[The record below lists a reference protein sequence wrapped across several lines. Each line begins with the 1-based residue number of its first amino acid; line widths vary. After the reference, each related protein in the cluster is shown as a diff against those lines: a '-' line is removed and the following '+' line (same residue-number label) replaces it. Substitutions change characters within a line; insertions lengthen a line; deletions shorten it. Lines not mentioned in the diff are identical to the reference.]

1 MKNHE
6 SVIIGTYNELP
17 LAKSPE
23 IVSEQ
28 RSFPSCSGDLG
39 HYPIIYIFE
48 KFLTRSV
55 WPTRLNLEGKNEE
68 EIQMT
73 MMTMIMMHLGKL

>member
-1 MKNHE
+1 MMKNHE

-28 RSFPSCSGDLG
+28 RSFPTCSGDLG

-48 KFLTRSV
+48 KAF
-55 WPTRLNLEGKNEE
+55 EK
-68 EIQMT
+68 
-73 MMTMIMMHLGKL
+73 

>member
-1 MKNHE
+1 MVLGVMMKNHE

-28 RSFPSCSGDLG
+28 RSFPTCSGDLG

-48 KFLTRSV
+48 KAF
-55 WPTRLNLEGKNEE
+55 EK
-68 EIQMT
+68 
-73 MMTMIMMHLGKL
+73 